1 MLMLA
6 GDNLAGKIISGGD
19 RNENIN
25 SFYPHCISSSCSRS
39 ARICRAGSGYGAGDS
54 DLGTL
59 SETVEVNEL
68 SEVADKMDAE
78 ETKEDC
84 TNGADDD
91 GDTKID
97 CDDTDCAESPNCR
110 SGY

>member
-1 MLMLA
+1 MRTSILSILIALA
-6 GDNLAGKIISGGD
+6 VVVAGPLA
-19 RNENIN
+19 
-25 SFYPHCISSSCSRS
+25 F
-39 ARICRAGSGYGAGDS
+39 AGQDQVTEQEIVTSE
-54 DLGTL
+54 TL

>member
-1 MLMLA
+1 MRISILSILIALA
-6 GDNLAGKIISGGD
+6 VVVAGPLA
-19 RNENIN
+19 
-25 SFYPHCISSSCSRS
+25 F
-39 ARICRAGSGYGAGDS
+39 AGQDQVTEQEIVTPE
-54 DLGTL
+54 TL